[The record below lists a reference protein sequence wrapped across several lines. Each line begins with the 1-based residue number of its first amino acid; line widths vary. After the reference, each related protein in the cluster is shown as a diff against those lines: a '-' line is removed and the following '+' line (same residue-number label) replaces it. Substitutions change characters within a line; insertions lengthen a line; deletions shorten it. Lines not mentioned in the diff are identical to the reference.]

1 MSNDHQT
8 LAITV
13 VTGRGEKTYTLPKQT
28 KTQEV
33 IDLAVS
39 DFGYP
44 PSDKYTLTRKKTGEE
59 LKPERPLASYGI
71 EDGEILVL
79 SAVGSGV

>member
-1 MSNDHQT
+1 MSDEHHSLT
-8 LAITV
+8 ITV

-28 KTQEV
+28 KVQEV
-33 IDLAVS
+33 IDRAVS

-44 PSDKYTLTRKKTGEE
+44 PSDKYILTRKKTGEE
-59 LKPERPLASYGI
+59 LKPERPLVSYGI
-71 EDGEILVL
+71 DDGEILVL